1 MVALAAIATSAGS
14 GIEICS
20 GTRRTTRANLF
31 VLLGVSSGVGKSE
44 VLEVIDNA
52 LNEFYRN
59 GESVKIAGKSCK
71 GAIEEAETTGQ
82 SAKRSPT
89 VFVLYEKMPGQE

>member
-1 MVALAAIATSAGS
+1 MKNRYNGFDTNI
-14 GIEICS
+14 IEVTVR
-20 GTRRTTRANLF
+20 G
-31 VLLGVSSGVGKSE
+31 GVGCGKSE
-44 VLEVIDNA
+44 VLEVIANA

-59 GESVKIAGKSCK
+59 GESVKVAGESCK

-89 VFVLYEKMPGQE
+89 VFVLYEKMPGQD

>member
-1 MVALAAIATSAGS
+1 MRNRYHGFDTNL
-14 GIEICS
+14 IEVTVR
-20 GTRRTTRANLF
+20 G
-31 VLLGVSSGVGKSE
+31 GVGCGKSE
-44 VLEVIDNA
+44 AVEVIANA

-59 GESVKIAGKSCK
+59 GSSVKIAGQCCT
-71 GAIEEAETTGQ
+71 GAIEDAEVTGQ

>member
-1 MVALAAIATSAGS
+1 MRHRYNGFDTNL
-14 GIEICS
+14 IEVTVR
-20 GTRRTTRANLF
+20 G
-31 VLLGVSSGVGKSE
+31 GVGCGKSE
-44 VLEVIDNA
+44 ALEVIANA

-59 GESVKIAGKSCK
+59 GSSVKIAGQCCT
-71 GAIEEAETTGQ
+71 GAIADAETTGQ

>member
-1 MVALAAIATSAGS
+1 MRNRYHGFDTNL
-14 GIEICS
+14 IEVTVR
-20 GTRRTTRANLF
+20 G
-31 VLLGVSSGVGKSE
+31 GVGCGKSE
-44 VLEVIDNA
+44 ALEVIANA

-59 GESVKIAGKSCK
+59 GSSVKIAGQCCT
-71 GAIEEAETTGQ
+71 GAIEDAEVTGQ

>member
-1 MVALAAIATSAGS
+1 MRNRYHGFDTNL
-14 GIEICS
+14 IEVTVR
-20 GTRRTTRANLF
+20 G
-31 VLLGVSSGVGKSE
+31 GVGCGKSE
-44 VLEVIDNA
+44 VLEVIANA

>member
-1 MVALAAIATSAGS
+1 MRNRYNGFDTSL
-14 GIEICS
+14 IEVTVR
-20 GTRRTTRANLF
+20 G
-31 VLLGVSSGVGKSE
+31 GVGCGKSE
-44 VLEVIDNA
+44 VLEVIANA

-59 GESVKIAGKSCK
+59 GSTVKMAGECCK

>member
-1 MVALAAIATSAGS
+1 MMKNRYNGFET
-14 GIEICS
+14 
-20 GTRRTTRANLF
+20 NL
-31 VLLGVSSGVGKSE
+31 VEVTVRGGVGCGKSE
-44 VLEVIDNA
+44 VLEVIANA

-59 GESVKIAGKSCK
+59 ESSVKIAGQCCI
-71 GAIEEAETTGQ
+71 GAIADAETTGQ

>member
-1 MVALAAIATSAGS
+1 MKNRNHGFDTNL
-14 GIEICS
+14 IEVTVR
-20 GTRRTTRANLF
+20 G
-31 VLLGVSSGVGKSE
+31 GVGCGKSE
-44 VLEVIDNA
+44 ALEVIANA

-59 GESVKIAGKSCK
+59 GSSVKIAGQCCT
-71 GAIEEAETTGQ
+71 GAIEDAEVTGQ